1 MKRLM
6 IGNEAIARGAFE
18 AGATVATAYP
28 GTPSTE
34 IVTNFAGFPGV
45 YAEWAPNEKVAM
57 EVGVGASIGG
67 ARTLVAMKH
76 VGVNVAADPL
86 YTFSYTGVNAGL
98 VLVSADD
105 PGMHS
110 SQNEQDNRGYG
121 IFAKVPV
128 IEPSDSQEAL
138 DYCKLAFDLSEQ
150 FDAPVMFRIT
160 TRLAHSQTLVETGEP
175 VSGELQPYKKNA
187 AKFVMLPG
195 FARARHVEVEQR
207 ILKMKEYA
215 EQTPLNRI
223 EWGDKELGIITS
235 GICYQYVKEVL
246 PEVSILKLGLVNP
259 LPEQM
264 IRTFAAGVK
273 RLLVIE
279 ELEPVIEEQV
289 KAWGIAVEGKQ
300 LFSLLGEYSPEL
312 IEAKLLGVA
321 NEERFGLGQQVPGRP
336 PVMCAGCPHRGVF
349 YTLKKMKLAVMGDIG
364 CYTLGAIA
372 PLEGMDSC
380 ICMGASIGTA
390 LGMEKARGEE
400 FADQVVAV
408 IGDSTFVHSGI
419 TALIDVVYNQ
429 GTSTILILDND
440 TTAMTGHQ
448 DHPATG
454 FTIRRESTARL
465 DLEALVKAIGIKH
478 VQVVDPLN
486 LEQLQG
492 AVQTELERREPSV
505 IICKRP
511 CALIP
516 HEPESQRYYIDQDIC
531 NGCSVCI
538 RLGCTG
544 LVYLDS
550 EVKSERKAIINANT
564 CVNCGLCAQVCKFDA
579 IKAVEG

>member
-34 IVTNFAGFPGV
+34 IVTNFAAFPGV

-57 EVGVGASIGG
+57 EVGAGASIGG

-86 YTFSYTGVNAGL
+86 YTFSYTGVNGGL

-175 VSGELQPYKKNA
+175 DNKERQPYKKNA

-215 EQTPLNRI
+215 EETPLNRI
-223 EWGDKELGIITS
+223 EWGDRELGIITS
-235 GICYQYVKEVL
+235 GICYQYVKEIL

-264 IRTFAAGVK
+264 VRTFAAGVK
-273 RLLVIE
+273 RLVVIE

-312 IEAKLLGVA
+312 IEAKLRGAA
-321 NEERFGLGQQVPGRP
+321 NEERFGLSQQVPGRP

-390 LGMEKARGEE
+390 LGMEKARGDE

-429 GTSTILILDND
+429 GTSTVLILDND

-492 AVQTELERREPSV
+492 AIQTELKRREPSV

-516 HEPESQRYYIDQDIC
+516 HEPESKQYYIDQDIC

-550 EVKSERKAIINANT
+550 EVKSERKATINTNT
-564 CVNCGLCAQVCKFDA
+564 CVNCGLCAQVCKFEA
-579 IKAVEG
+579 IKVVEG